1 MTKRESMKRPEIVQ
15 ALKTVIHGIAPNATV
30 ILYGSEAR
38 GEARKDSDIDILVLL
53 DKDKITLHDRQ
64 AITYP
69 LYDVEL
75 ETGVII
81 SPKVFSKQYW
91 KNQLAVT
98 PFYHNVMKEGV
109 VL

>member
-1 MTKRESMKRPEIVQ
+1 MSRTEIIY
-15 ALKTVIHGIAPNATV
+15 ALKNVLRRVAPDAKV

-38 GEARKDSDIDILVLL
+38 HNARADSDIDLLVLL
-53 DKDKITLHDRQ
+53 DKENISLSDRQ
-64 AITYP
+64 AVTYP

-81 SPKVFSKQYW
+81 SPQVFSKWYW
-91 KNQLAVT
+91 NNKMLGT
-98 PFYHNVMKEGV
+98 PFYQNVMKDGI

>member
-1 MTKRESMKRPEIVQ
+1 MKRPEIVQ
-15 ALKTVIHGIAPNATV
+15 TLKTVLNRVAPDATV

-38 GEARKDSDIDILVLL
+38 GEARKDSDIDLLILL
-53 DKDKITLHDRQ
+53 DKDEITLNDRK

-81 SPKVFSKQYW
+81 SPKVFSKQQW
-91 KNQLAVT
+91 KNQLVIT
-98 PFYHNVMKEGV
+98 PFYYNVMKEGV
-109 VL
+109 LITG

>member
-1 MTKRESMKRPEIVQ
+1 MKRPEIVQ
-15 ALKTVIHGIAPNATV
+15 VLKKVLHRIAPNATV

-53 DKDKITLHDRQ
+53 EKDKVTLRDRQ

-81 SPKVFSKQYW
+81 SPKVFSKQQW
-91 KNQLAVT
+91 NNQLSIT
-98 PFYHNVMKEGV
+98 PFYHNVMKEGI

>member
-1 MTKRESMKRPEIVQ
+1 MKRPEIVQ
-15 ALKTVIHGIAPNATV
+15 TLKTVMHRIAPDATV

-38 GEARKDSDIDILVLL
+38 GEARMDSDIDILVLL

-64 AITYP
+64 EITYP

-81 SPKVFSKQYW
+81 SPKVFSKQQW
-91 KNQLAVT
+91 EDQLSIT
-98 PFYHNVMKEGV
+98 PFYHNVMKEGI

>member
-1 MTKRESMKRPEIVQ
+1 MKRPEIVQ
-15 ALKTVIHGIAPNATV
+15 YLKTVLHRIAPDATV

-38 GEARKDSDIDILVLL
+38 GEARKDSDIDILILL
-53 DKDKITLHDRQ
+53 DKDKITLRDRH

-81 SPKVFSKQYW
+81 SPQVFSKKQW
-91 KNQLAVT
+91 KSQLAIT
-98 PFYHNVMKEGV
+98 PFYHNVMKEGI

>member
-1 MTKRESMKRPEIVQ
+1 MKRPKIVQ
-15 ALKTVIHGIAPNATV
+15 ALKIVLHKIAPDATV

-53 DKDKITLHDRQ
+53 DKDKITLRDRQ

-69 LYDVEL
+69 LYDIEL

-81 SPKVFSKQYW
+81 SPKVFSKQQW
-91 KNQLAVT
+91 KNQLAIT
-98 PFYHNVMKEGV
+98 PFYYNVMKEGI

>member
-1 MTKRESMKRPEIVQ
+1 MKRPEIVQ
-15 ALKTVIHGIAPNATV
+15 ALKTILHKIAPDATV

-53 DKDKITLHDRQ
+53 DKDKITLRDRQ

-81 SPKVFSKQYW
+81 SPKVFSKQQW
-91 KNQLAVT
+91 KNQLVIT
-98 PFYHNVMKEGV
+98 PFYHNVMKEGI